1 MIDYWCNAFTPDR
14 EPLWTEVIAS
24 GGLGIRIRGGDSEDG
39 FCEPAEMVK
48 RLDRVGVDTVV
59 LPVCE
64 ALGGDKDAPALT
76 EFAHYALRESE
87 MKSLFATYPGRFV
100 GVFSVNPDAGPADLA
115 AAAEAVT
122 AQWCVGLHTHTHSWD
137 RPFDH
142 PDYWPY
148 YELCAQ
154 NGIPFTMQAGASG
167 GTMRAGASGGYV
179 AHESGHPSAV
189 AAPATEFPGVSFVLS
204 HTGAPWVAETIN
216 AASEFPNVFIGTATH
231 PPRRWPDELVAFIK
245 GDGRDRCVF
254 GTGFPLT
261 GHVRSMRQLED
272 LDLYAETVE
281 ALLDGTARRIFGRIP
296 QPGSAS
302 QGS

>member
-14 EPLWTEVIAS
+14 EVLWTEVIARDS
-24 GGLGIRIRGGDSEDG
+24 LSIRTRGGDFEDG

-64 ALGGDKDAPALT
+64 LEAELSGDQDDPALT

-87 MKSLFATYPGRFV
+87 LNSLVATYPGRFV
-100 GVFSVNPDAGPADLA
+100 GVFSVNPDAGTADLA
-115 AAAEAVT
+115 AAAEAVD

-148 YELCAQ
+148 YELCWQ
-154 NGIPFTMQAGASG
+154 NRIPFTMQAGASG
-167 GTMRAGASGGYV
+167 GDMI
-179 AHESGHPSAV
+179 HESGHPSAI
-189 AAPATEFPGVSFVLS
+189 AEPARDFPDVSFVLS
-204 HTGAPWVAETIN
+204 HTGAPWVVETIE
-216 AASEFPNVFIGTATH
+216 AASEFPNVYIGTATH

-245 GDGRDRCVF
+245 GDGRDRCLF

-261 GHVRSMRQLED
+261 GHVRSLRQLQD
-272 LDLYAETVE
+272 LALDPETVE
-281 ALLDGTARRIFGRIP
+281 ALLDGNARRIFGRIP
-296 QPGSAS
+296 QPANAS

>member
-14 EPLWTEVIAS
+14 EALWAEVIARD
-24 GGLGIRIRGGDSEDG
+24 GLSIRTRGGDLEDG

-48 RLDRVGVDTVV
+48 RMDQVGVDTVV

-64 ALGGDKDAPALT
+64 PESQLAGDSQDPPALQ

-87 MKSLFATYPGRFV
+87 MDGLIATHPGRFV
-100 GVFSVNPDAGPADLA
+100 GVFSVNPDAGAADLA
-115 AAAEAVT
+115 AAAEAVN
-122 AQWCVGLHTHTHSWD
+122 AQWCVGLHSHTHSWG

-167 GTMRAGASGGYV
+167 GDMV
-179 AHESGHPSAV
+179 HESGHPNAITK
-189 AAPATEFPGVSFVLS
+189 AARGFPNVGFVLS
-204 HTGAPWVAETIN
+204 HTGAPWVAETIE
-216 AASEFPNVFIGTATH
+216 AALRFANVFVGTATH
-231 PPRRWPDELVAFIK
+231 PPRRWPDELVEFIK
-245 GDGRDRCVF
+245 GQGRDRCVF

-261 GHVRSMRQLED
+261 GHVRSMCQLQD
-272 LDLYAETVE
+272 LALDPETVE
-281 ALLDGTARRIFGRIP
+281 ALLDGNARRIFSRIP
-296 QPGSAS
+296 QPATAS

>member
-14 EPLWTEVIAS
+14 EALWADVIARDS
-24 GGLGIRIRGGDSEDG
+24 LSIRTRGGDFEDG

-64 ALGGDKDAPALT
+64 LEAELSGDQDDPALT

-87 MKSLFATYPGRFV
+87 LNSLVATYPGRFV
-100 GVFSVNPDAGPADLA
+100 GVFSVNPDAGAADLA
-115 AAAEAVT
+115 AAAEAVD

-148 YELCAQ
+148 YELCWQ
-154 NGIPFTMQAGASG
+154 NRIPFTMQAGASG
-167 GTMRAGASGGYV
+167 GDMI
-179 AHESGHPSAV
+179 HESGHPNAI
-189 AAPATEFPGVSFVLS
+189 AKAATEFPDVGFVLS
-204 HTGAPWVAETIN
+204 HTGAPWVVETIE
-216 AASEFPNVFIGTATH
+216 AASRFPNVYIGTATH

-245 GDGRDRCVF
+245 GHGRDRCLF

-261 GHVRSMRQLED
+261 GHVRSIRQLQD
-272 LDLYAETVE
+272 LALDPETVE
-281 ALLDGTARRIFGRIP
+281 ALLDGNARRIFSRIP
-296 QPGSAS
+296 QPVAAS

>member
-14 EPLWTEVIAS
+14 EELWAAVIARD
-24 GGLGIRIRGGDSEDG
+24 GLSIRTRGGDLEDG

-48 RLDRVGVDTVV
+48 RMDQVGVDTVV

-64 ALGGDKDAPALT
+64 PVVQLGDDPQDQAAFK
-76 EFAHYALRESE
+76 EFAHYAVRESE
-87 MKSLFATYPGRFV
+87 LKSLVATYPGRFV
-100 GVFSVNPDAGPADLA
+100 GVFSVNPDAGATDLDEA
-115 AAAEAVT
+115 AQVANT
-122 AQWCVGLHTHTHSWD
+122 AWCVGLHSHTHSWG

-167 GTMRAGASGGYV
+167 GDMV
-179 AHESGHPSAV
+179 HESGHPSAI
-189 AAPATEFPGVSFVLS
+189 AKPARDFPNVSFVLS
-204 HTGAPWVAETIN
+204 HTGAPWVAETIE
-216 AASEFPNVFIGTATH
+216 AALRFSNVFVGTATH
-231 PPRRWPDELVAFIK
+231 PPRRWPDMLVEFIK
-245 GDGRDRCVF
+245 GQGQQRCLF

-261 GHVRSMRQLED
+261 GHIRSMRQLQD
-272 LDLYAETVE
+272 LALDPETVE
-281 ALLDGTARRIFGRIP
+281 ALLDGNARRIFSRIP
-296 QPGSAS
+296 QPATAS